1 MALQSS
7 GQISLDDIRTEL
19 GLSQSNVSLG
29 SMSDTA
35 GFSAPDQISDFYGY
49 SDSVSWTSFSTTSSP
64 NISACFLSTTRTR
77 YHDAGSNPFPGTGV
91 SVRNTS
97 SGTGIPS
104 SGWYKDGS
112 GSDDRY
118 FLNTSGTITAVS
130 GC

>member
-7 GQISLDDIRTEL
+7 GQISLNDIRTEL

-35 GFSAPDQISDFYGY
+35 GKSAPDQVSDFYGY
-49 SDSVSWTSFSTTSSP
+49 SHSSWTSFSTTSSP
-64 NISACFLSTTRTR
+64 NFSACFLSTSTTR
-77 YHDAGSNPFPGTGV
+77 YHNAGASPFPDSGV

-97 SGTGIPS
+97 SGTGTPS
-104 SGWYKDGS
+104 AGWYKDGNS
-112 GSDDRY
+112 GDRF
-118 FLNTSGTITAVS
+118 FLNTSGTITTVA

>member
-7 GQISLDDIRTEL
+7 GQITLDDIRTEL

-35 GFSAPDQISDFYGY
+35 GFSAPDQASDFYGY
-49 SDSVSWTSFSTTSSP
+49 SNASWTSFSTTSTAS
-64 NISACFLSTTRTR
+64 NSACFFSTGTTR
-77 YHDAGSNPFPGTGV
+77 YHDAGANPFPSTGQ

-104 SGWYKDGS
+104 TGWYKDGS
-112 GSDDRY
+112 GSGDRY
-118 FLNTSGTITAVS
+118 FLNTSGTITSVT